1 MAQQSKDRQIASQ
14 STLKLV
20 QEWASNNNY
29 KMTLKDIMSIS
40 VVLVDYVENGYSKE
54 LAERMDKVD
63 KYIETQYK
71 G

>member
-29 KMTLKDIMSIS
+29 QITLKDIMSIS

-54 LAERMDKVD
+54 LAERLDKVD
-63 KYIETQYK
+63 KYIETQYR